1 MDEIVPRT
9 VQIIFVSDQKQFV
22 QVLQKKLKSDYLL
35 NVNKVMR
42 DKFGQEIVIPNKI
55 QSFLI
60 NYEIKKIIDKAVNV
74 RNRKYKRII
83 YINSNLTANTILNTL
98 DFLSTAYDNVQFEP
112 LLIDLDDSVSPNVN
126 IKTLKKGQ

>member
-22 QVLQKKLKSDYLL
+22 QVLQKKSKSDYLL

-42 DKFGQEIVIPNKI
+42 DKFGQEIFIPNKI

-98 DFLSTAYDNVQFEP
+98 DFLSTAYDSVQFEP
-112 LLIDLDDSVSPNVN
+112 LLIDLDSVISSSVN